1 MSHYDRVHGDVYIP
15 ASRHMTK
22 YKKLKSCHMG
32 HVVGDDRT
40 SLMVCVCVCVDK
52 AKNYHYTI
60 IFRKLD

>member
-1 MSHYDRVHGDVYIP
+1 
-15 ASRHMTK
+15 
-22 YKKLKSCHMG
+22 MG

-40 SLMVCVCVCVDK
+40 SLMVCVCVCVCVDK

>member
-1 MSHYDRVHGDVYIP
+1 MSHYDRVYGDVYIP
-15 ASRHMTK
+15 TSRHMTK
-22 YKKLKSCHMG
+22 YKKLKSFHMG

-40 SLMVCVCVCVDK
+40 SLMVCVCVDK

>member
-40 SLMVCVCVCVDK
+40 SLMVCVCVCVWIRLR
-52 AKNYHYTI
+52 TI
-60 IFRKLD
+60 IILSFLEN